1 MEDTIRILLAED
13 HPIVRRG
20 MRDILDE
27 HADLQLVGEVDHGRD
42 IEPAIQEQQPDILLL
57 DLRMP
62 DLEPAPLTRCLAEKY
77 PELRVLVLTAH
88 DDPEFV
94 VGLLS
99 AGAVGY
105 VLKDEA
111 SDTLVAAIRAVAQ
124 GKNWFSDRVTQQL
137 VRKLKE
143 PHSVGS
149 QVGRDGPSTGS
160 RHRLES
166 LTQRELD
173 VLTLIGQGADNGQ
186 IAEMLSVTKRT
197 AETYVQRVYDKLG
210 IRERS
215 RVARYAVEHGL
226 VDERGSGH
234 PTRVGRT

>member
-20 MRDILDE
+20 MRDILAE
-27 HADLQLVGEVDHGRD
+27 HADLQLVGEIDHGRD

-57 DLRMP
+57 DLKMP
-62 DLEPAPLTRCLAEKY
+62 DLEPAPLTRRLGEQY
-77 PELRVLVLTAH
+77 PELQVLVLTAH

-111 SDTLVAAIRAVAQ
+111 SDTLVEAIRAVAQ

-137 VRKLKE
+137 ARKLE
-143 PHSVGS
+143 APA
-149 QVGRDGPSTGS
+149 VGRDGLE
-160 RHRLES
+160 RLTPRES
-166 LTQRELD
+166 EILI
-173 VLTLIGQGADNGQ
+173 LIGQGLGNAE
-186 IAEMLSVTKRT
+186 IAQTLGISKRT
-197 AETYVQRVYDKLG
+197 VEAHAHRIYAKLEVKG
-210 IRERS
+210 RLQAI
-215 RVARYAVEHGL
+215 RYALEHGL
-226 VDERGSGH
+226 VDG
-234 PTRVGRT
+234 